1 MALPASLSVLL
12 STPRRRKVL
21 IALAAGHIL
30 TQMSSLPVALSV
42 ATLADHF
49 SVGIDEAAWIVIVYL
64 LALGSGAL
72 LGARLG
78 DRYGHSRV
86 YVLGVFASTLGA
98 GLIVVAQSLWEV
110 MAFRAVSG
118 VGAALMIGNANAILA
133 STFPVNERGRAF
145 AVPIMGS
152 RLGTLFGLASFGLS
166 LEFATWRIAFATFLP
181 IGILAVASSIG
192 LIRGPKPGS
201 EPEVVLEERRD
212 SGSIDFLGAG
222 LIVAAA
228 SVLILSTNHLHPGE
242 ESFTSPDALTYHL
255 PMHALF
261 FVLLGVFAFVEHKV
275 SNPMVDF
282 RHFQHKYFTMSLV
295 SNVAFHFS
303 MLAAMTLVPIL
314 MEEGFGLSPIF
325 VTFVLIPNQCIGLVM
340 PLVAGWL
347 YDKHGSRLFRPLAMM
362 AIASGFL
369 ALGLLAPNISWW
381 IVPILMLPITMG
393 TAIFNPINNAT
404 VMSALP
410 LEHRGVASGL
420 LETTRELGHAIGATA
435 SATALSMF
443 IPAFVNDLT
452 QAEAQAHYFEG
463 FRVSTMMVMGVLVF
477 GAVIAYFHKARPR
490 AGLVSGARVVAP
502 STSVT
507 S

>member
-12 STPRRRKVL
+12 STPRRRRVL
-21 IALAAGHIL
+21 VALAAGHIL

-49 SVGIDEAAWIVIVYL
+49 EVGIDEAAWIVIVYL

-86 YVLGVFASTLGA
+86 YVLGVIASTLGA

-110 MAFRAVSG
+110 MAFRALSG

-133 STFPVNERGRAF
+133 STFPLNERGRAF

-181 IGILAVASSIG
+181 IGILAVVSSFG
-192 LIRGPKPGS
+192 LIRGPQPES
-201 EPEVVLEERRD
+201 ELEERRD
-212 SGSIDFLGAG
+212 TGSIDFIGAG
-222 LIVAAA
+222 LIVACA

-261 FVLLGVFAFVEHKV
+261 FVLLGVFALVERKV

-282 RHFQHKYFTMSLV
+282 RHFQHKYFSMSLV

-325 VTFVLIPNQCIGLVM
+325 VTFVLIPNQSVGLVM
-340 PLVAGWL
+340 PMIAGWL
-347 YDKHGSRLFRPLAMM
+347 YDKHGSRLFRPVAMVT
-362 AIASGFL
+362 IASGFL

-381 IVPILMLPITMG
+381 IVPFLMLPITMG

-463 FRVSTMMVMGVLVF
+463 FRVSTMMVMGVLLF
-477 GAVIAYFHKARPR
+477 GAVIAYFHKSRPR
-490 AGLVSGARVVAP
+490 AGVVAGARVAAP
-502 STSVT
+502 SGSVG

>member
-12 STPRRRKVL
+12 STPRRRRVL
-21 IALAAGHIL
+21 VAMAAGHIL

-49 SVGIDEAAWIVIVYL
+49 EVGIDEAAWIVIVYL

-86 YVLGVFASTLGA
+86 YVLGVMASTLGA

-110 MAFRAVSG
+110 MAFRAMSG

-133 STFPVNERGRAF
+133 STFPLNERGRAF

-181 IGILAVASSIG
+181 IGVLAVVSSFG
-192 LIRGPKPGS
+192 LIRGPQAES
-201 EPEVVLEERRD
+201 ELEERRD
-212 SGSIDFLGAG
+212 SGPIDFIGAG
-222 LIVAAA
+222 LIVACA

-255 PMHALF
+255 PMQGAF
-261 FVLLGVFAFVEHKV
+261 FVLLGVFALVEHKV

-325 VTFVLIPNQCIGLVM
+325 VTFVLIPNQSVGLVM
-340 PLVAGWL
+340 PMIAGWL

-362 AIASGFL
+362 TIASGFL

-381 IVPILMLPITMG
+381 IGAVPDAADHDGDGDIQPDKQCDGDERAAAG
-393 TAIFNPINNAT
+393 TQGGG
-404 VMSALP
+404 VGGYWRR
-410 LEHRGVASGL
+410 RGSWGN
-420 LETTRELGHAIGATA
+420 AIGATA

-463 FRVSTMMVMGVLVF
+463 FRVSTMMVMGVLLA

-490 AGLVSGARVVAP
+490 GGVAAGATASASPA
-502 STSVT
+502 S
-507 S
+507 